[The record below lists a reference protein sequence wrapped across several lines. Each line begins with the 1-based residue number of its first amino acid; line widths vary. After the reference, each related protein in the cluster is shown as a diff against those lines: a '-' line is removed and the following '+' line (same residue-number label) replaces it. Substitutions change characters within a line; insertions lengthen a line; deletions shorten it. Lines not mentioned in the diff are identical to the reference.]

1 MKYGGVNGARRCRT
15 GASQRGRRR
24 AVNSSVESPRA
35 ASDVVSTE
43 RLVTPATAC
52 DVPETR
58 AAAPAGGGRRAA
70 RARRAVA
77 EPGARAGRGPRGRA
91 LRARARG
98 PAPRLPPDPP
108 LPRPGGRRRP
118 PPPAALLRPA
128 LLQPLPLQP
137 PLRAR
142 YV

>member
-1 MKYGGVNGARRCRT
+1 MRAGVAPARRVTARAA
-15 GASQRGRRR
+15 ASRQL
-24 AVNSSVESPRA
+24 VTSVESPRA

-70 RARRAVA
+70 RARRVVA
-77 EPGARAGRGPRGRA
+77 EPSERPGRGPRGRA

-98 PAPRLPPDPP
+98 PAPRQPQDLP